1 MKGKSV
7 LALAMLC
14 MMSFAVPVMAATT
27 QDRQE
32 NSVPEL
38 TQPVEVAERYMLG
51 DVLKLTD
58 SQMVVD
64 GTSYSAKYILHYP
77 SGLAYAGTEA
87 VLNETGKYS
96 LEYKSIVDGVVKT
109 VEKDFIVVDE
119 LYSVIGKVSSAYYGK
134 HPKYAQDK
142 TGIVASI
149 ANGEKLEYNRT
160 IDLTG
165 KTSKDSIVKIAVTP
179 ETPGVSDAE
188 HIVFKFT
195 DLYDPDN
202 YVTVTAKKV
211 QAAQAGASWAETAS
225 YVTANGAGQLPI
237 GLEATSSGETVWEG
251 GTYKLHRNNAYGA
264 SVKFSIPGTPN
275 HPTIAEA
282 DVGSEILSVSFDY
295 DQRRVYVNNTIVVDL
310 DDPTFYGSVRWNGF
324 TTGECTM
331 SISGANY
338 NASTMNLIITE
349 VDGVT
354 DFEENVLLDT
364 EAPEITLETENVPDA
379 VVGKPFAIPKAT
391 GYDKV
396 DKEVAVSCLV
406 YKSYNTPS
414 QSRLQVSDNKF
425 TPSAAGEYLI
435 IYTAS
440 DKYGNTTQTTY
451 TVNAVRKETELTIA
465 LGDKGSVQAAVGTV
479 VTVADYELSNASG
492 STNVEITAVSGEHE
506 YKVENLQF
514 RPMYAGTYTIEY
526 KYSDYIDTKTETYE
540 IEVTKDGVPV
550 IEAEASLPK
559 YLIKGALYQTPSLSG
574 FNFVNGEP
582 QETQADLYISD
593 DGGAR
598 RQHTAEKF
606 VSYADEY
613 CELVFVIGD
622 TEKSY
627 RIPVI
632 DVGYGGRLDISKYF
646 LGDFTAERG
655 NSSITFE
662 STSDNTSLEF
672 IRPVQVFDFY
682 LNFNVPKELNAYS
695 AVTVWLTDIANPEI
709 GLKFVYEKDAEG
721 RSQFSLNDGTKYPVT
736 ADFFGGQG
744 NFEATYDAAEKK
756 VMPTSSI
763 SVQVETDFNGN
774 AWNGFPSSQA
784 YLRIELTGKTGTGKA
799 GIVLNKLNNQPLS
812 KIQSDIISP
821 EVTMTSARGY
831 KDVGEVFT
839 IVPSFAMD
847 VLDPDITFTM
857 YVKDPNGEY
866 VTAKDGTLLNEKAD
880 PTKSYEIVLE
890 SFGRYEVYYS
900 AADSNGKE
908 MIYSY
913 MLTVSDI
920 VAPEVELTD
929 KVTEA
934 KVGETVLIAETEI
947 TDNLSKEFTVVRYL
961 ELPNGSLVSLPGN
974 SFIAN
979 MAGEYS
985 VWYYVTDEA
994 GNTAITGY
1002 TVTVTE

>member
-27 QDRQE
+27 QDRRE

-119 LYSVIGKVSSAYYGK
+119 LYSVVGKVSSAYYGK

-275 HPTIAEA
+275 HPAIAEA
-282 DVGSEILSVSFDY
+282 DVGSELLSVSFDY

-406 YKSYNTPS
+406 
-414 QSRLQVSDNKF
+414 
-425 TPSAAGEYLI
+425 
-435 IYTAS
+435 
-440 DKYGNTTQTTY
+440 
-451 TVNAVRKETELTIA
+451 
-465 LGDKGSVQAAVGTV
+465 
-479 VTVADYELSNASG
+479 
-492 STNVEITAVSGEHE
+492 
-506 YKVENLQF
+506 
-514 RPMYAGTYTIEY
+514 
-526 KYSDYIDTKTETYE
+526 
-540 IEVTKDGVPV
+540 
-550 IEAEASLPK
+550 
-559 YLIKGALYQTPSLSG
+559 
-574 FNFVNGEP
+574 
-582 QETQADLYISD
+582 
-593 DGGAR
+593 
-598 RQHTAEKF
+598 
-606 VSYADEY
+606 
-613 CELVFVIGD
+613 
-622 TEKSY
+622 
-627 RIPVI
+627 
-632 DVGYGGRLDISKYF
+632 
-646 LGDFTAERG
+646 
-655 NSSITFE
+655 
-662 STSDNTSLEF
+662 
-672 IRPVQVFDFY
+672 
-682 LNFNVPKELNAYS
+682 
-695 AVTVWLTDIANPEI
+695 
-709 GLKFVYEKDAEG
+709 
-721 RSQFSLNDGTKYPVT
+721 
-736 ADFFGGQG
+736 
-744 NFEATYDAAEKK
+744 
-756 VMPTSSI
+756 
-763 SVQVETDFNGN
+763 
-774 AWNGFPSSQA
+774 
-784 YLRIELTGKTGTGKA
+784 
-799 GIVLNKLNNQPLS
+799 
-812 KIQSDIISP
+812 
-821 EVTMTSARGY
+821 
-831 KDVGEVFT
+831 
-839 IVPSFAMD
+839 
-847 VLDPDITFTM
+847 
-857 YVKDPNGEY
+857 
-866 VTAKDGTLLNEKAD
+866 
-880 PTKSYEIVLE
+880 
-890 SFGRYEVYYS
+890 
-900 AADSNGKE
+900 
-908 MIYSY
+908 
-913 MLTVSDI
+913 
-920 VAPEVELTD
+920 
-929 KVTEA
+929 
-934 KVGETVLIAETEI
+934 
-947 TDNLSKEFTVVRYL
+947 
-961 ELPNGSLVSLPGN
+961 
-974 SFIAN
+974 
-979 MAGEYS
+979 
-985 VWYYVTDEA
+985 
-994 GNTAITGY
+994 
-1002 TVTVTE
+1002 